1 MFSLFWIILLS
12 SIQLSPLEA
21 GVMKVWRV
29 LLILIWAAHLISIY
43 ERAMEVGEI
52 KALTEVLARLKEMR

>member
-1 MFSLFWIILLS
+1 
-12 SIQLSPLEA
+12 
-21 GVMKVWRV
+21 MKVWRV